1 MSPLCPRLGNGPR
14 RGPEFDALGIDQII
28 DDFSILDDWDERY
41 RYIIEL
47 GRQMAPLP
55 DASKNDLTKVRGC
68 ASQVWLISELQK
80 GADGRNVVVFQGESD
95 AMIVRGLIAILLQL
109 YSGKTPDEVLAIDA
123 KRVLGELGLDTHLS
137 QQRSNGLFAM
147 VERIRSD
154 ATNFSK
160 ASA

>member
-1 MSPLCPRLGNGPR
+1 LS
-14 RGPEFDALGIDQII
+14 LGIEQII
-28 DDFSILDDWDERY
+28 DDFGVLDDWDDRY

-47 GRQMAPLP
+47 GRSMAPLP
-55 DASKNDLTKVRGC
+55 EAMKNDLTKVRGC
-68 ASQVWLISELQK
+68 ASQVWLVSRLEK
-80 GADGRNVVVFQGESD
+80 DASGRAVIAFEGESD
-95 AMIVRGLIAILLQL
+95 AMIVRGLIAILLKL
-109 YSGKTPDEVLAIDA
+109 YSGKTPEEILAIDA

-154 ATNFSK
+154 ARNLTK